1 MSKYAGILKAVTDLL
16 DKPFSYGNKFEVKT
30 KASNGVTFTSDA
42 AVSGKASAN
51 LKLEYKHG
59 NVSVD
64 KLSVGT
70 DKKIVGEFTF
80 TEAVK
85 STDVLFKFTDGHR
98 ADAKDINASFGAV
111 IKGGDAGTHTVDV
124 DVLSGPNI
132 TAASLFQYKGFLLGA
147 TASLNTTLLHDSGSG
162 APVTLAGVGALA
174 GVQKGDLTAAVA
186 STDFF
191 SGAVGTVVHK
201 ASDTITYGALLKFPV
216 TSDKPVALKFGGSY
230 KLDADATV
238 HGTVDHEAK
247 VSLAYKQKLNSF
259 ATLAV
264 SGQVDASDLG
274 GDKHKFGLT
283 LSLSS

>member
-1 MSKYAGILKAVTDLL
+1 M
-16 DKPFSYGNKFEVKT
+16 
-30 KASNGVTFTSDA
+30 
-42 AVSGKASAN
+42 
-51 LKLEYKHG
+51 
-59 NVSVD
+59 
-64 KLSVGT
+64 
-70 DKKIVGEFTF
+70 
-80 TEAVK
+80 
-85 STDVLFKFTDGHR
+85 
-98 ADAKDINASFGAV
+98 
-111 IKGGDAGTHTVDV
+111 
-124 DVLSGPNI
+124 
-132 TAASLFQYKGFLLGA
+132 
-147 TASLNTTLLHDSGSG
+147 
-162 APVTLAGVGALA
+162 
-174 GVQKGDLTAAVA
+174 
-186 STDFF
+186 
-191 SGAVGTVVHK
+191 GTVVHK